1 MKEKDMYSYVR
12 DFFIERSYDV
22 RAEVLDCDVVA
33 VRDDVMVAI
42 EMKTQLNIRLLA
54 QAADRQKFFDVV
66 YIAVP
71 KPTFKKRLS
80 KPYKQILHLVRRLEL
95 GLLYVDTKGEGI
107 CTEEFPPSPFNVEY
121 SKASRSS
128 KTKRLNSLEEFLARS
143 DDYNVGG
150 VVREKRITAYRENAL
165 LVALYIQRDGAMSAV
180 MLKKLGCGE
189 KSYSIVHDNHYGW
202 FERVGRGIYNLTDK
216 GKKAV
221 KKYKHV
227 CVNLEKTMITLDDA
241 VEK

>member
-12 DFFIERSYDV
+12 DFFLEQSYEV

-33 VRDDVMVAI
+33 RRDDIMVAI
-42 EMKTQLNIRLLA
+42 EMKTQLSVRLLA
-54 QAADRQKFFDVV
+54 QAVDRQRFFDVV

-80 KPYKQILHLVRRLEL
+80 KPYKQILHMIRRLEL
-95 GLLYVDTKGEGI
+95 GLLYVDTKGEGV
-107 CTEEFPPSPFNVEY
+107 CTEEFPPAPFNLEHSRA
-121 SKASRSS
+121 SKSS
-128 KTKRLNSLEEFLARS
+128 KIKRLNSLEEFLARS

-150 VVREKRITAYRENAL
+150 IVREKRITAYRENAL

-180 MLKKLGCGE
+180 TLKKLGCGE
-189 KSYSIVHDNHYGW
+189 KSYSILHDNHYGW
-202 FERVGRGIYNLTDK
+202 FDKVSRGIYDINAK

-227 CVNLEKTMITLDDA
+227 CENLEKTMIVLENE
-241 VEK
+241 V